1 MLIYNFLAMKK
12 FMIVV
17 YLILFFKLSFSQSDC
32 QKGKENAKNDFKN
45 SSFILHKKEVLP
57 NEMTFYYVL
66 KTNYNISFRIT
77 DSLDFSECYNLEMK
91 ELLKG
96 KYGADFFEKAKTI
109 ADSLENSKNWKK
121 DAEFPGGAVEMHKFI
136 LSRLSLAY
144 IKKGGVN
151 KRLLIQTEIDATG
164 KAKSP
169 NILQGV
175 NKELDRNAIYIINQ
189 MPKWEP
195 AYMNGKPINQTVIIP
210 IDIDYK

>member
-1 MLIYNFLAMKK
+1 MKK
-12 FMIVV
+12 STIFLF
-17 YLILFFKLSFSQSDC
+17 LILFSTLSFSQVDC
-32 QKGKENAKNDFKN
+32 QKARANARNDFRD
-45 SSFILHKKEVLP
+45 SSFILHSKEILP
-57 NEMTFYYVL
+57 NEITFCYVL
-66 KTNYNISFRIT
+66 KTNYNISLRIT
-77 DSLDFSECYNLEMK
+77 DSLDLFECYDLEMK

-96 KYGADFFEKAKTI
+96 KYDADFFVKAKMI
-109 ADSLENSKNWKK
+109 ADSLENSKDWKK

-144 IKKGGVN
+144 VKKGGVN

-169 NILQGV
+169 HILQGV
-175 NKELDRNAIYIINQ
+175 NNELDRNAIYIINQ